1 MLFEE
6 IIPHLNKMA
15 SIYLVNNKR
24 KVGYIFA
31 DSSAAAEG
39 DREVV
44 YFLTVMKSRKLV
56 SLMEGPNFEKLEKI
70 SEEIPISE
78 IRKIRSVET

>member
-15 SIYLVNNKR
+15 SIYLVDNR
-24 KVGYIFA
+24 RRVGYIFA
-31 DSSAAAEG
+31 DFSEG

-44 YFLTVMKSRKLV
+44 YFLTVMKSRKAI
-56 SLMEGPNFEKLEKI
+56 SLLEDSDFKKLEEI
-70 SEEIPISE
+70 SEEIPVSE